1 MTYRTKNIQKGV
13 IEPHRRYYDRLVI
26 GVPSSEDIRKLIF
39 MNYKEI
45 LEDFQKRKMKTKKGA
60 KISHTDLRY
69 AIQVMNE
76 KHSSCRWQSEKI
88 KKRYYYIQYEGVIWL
103 REVYFSGY
111 ESKLIDKDVVWFR
124 NRIQWYQQQ
133 FDKNNIEYP
142 KFELKINDM
151 TKKELSIYLNKSVI
165 TIENG
170 LRDYEKATG
179 ENIRKYEDG
188 ELKISESAIEWLIK
202 NKYKNKYLQLLED
215 YKMQL
220 TEIYKKNGGY
230 YDNFLGRN

>member
-1 MTYRTKNIQKGV
+1 
-13 IEPHRRYYDRLVI
+13 
-26 GVPSSEDIRKLIF
+26 
-39 MNYKEI
+39 
-45 LEDFQKRKMKTKKGA
+45 MK
-60 KISHTDLRY
+60 KIA
-69 AIQVMNE
+69 AITF
-76 KHSSCRWQSEKI
+76 HSSYNFGSNLQAFALQKAVEKC
-88 KKRYYYIQYEGVIWL
+88 
-103 REVYFSGY
+103 
-111 ESKLIDKDVVWFR
+111 
-124 NRIQWYQQQ
+124 
-133 FDKNNIEYP
+133 DKNNIEYP

-215 YKMQL
+215 YKMLL

>member
-1 MTYRTKNIQKGV
+1 M
-13 IEPHRRYYDRLVI
+13 
-26 GVPSSEDIRKLIF
+26 
-39 MNYKEI
+39 
-45 LEDFQKRKMKTKKGA
+45 
-60 KISHTDLRY
+60 
-69 AIQVMNE
+69 
-76 KHSSCRWQSEKI
+76 
-88 KKRYYYIQYEGVIWL
+88 
-103 REVYFSGY
+103 
-111 ESKLIDKDVVWFR
+111 WFR

-151 TKKELSIYLNKSVI
+151 TKKELSIYMNKSVS

-179 ENIRKYEDG
+179 EKIRKYEDG
-188 ELKISESAIEWLIK
+188 ELKINESAIEWLIK
-202 NKYKNKYLQLLED
+202 NKYKNRYLQLLED

>member
-1 MTYRTKNIQKGV
+1 MPN
-13 IEPHRRYYDRLVI
+13 
-26 GVPSSEDIRKLIF
+26 SEDIRKLIF

-60 KISHTDLRY
+60 EISHTDLRY

-103 REVYFSGY
+103 REVYFSDY

-133 FDKNNIEYP
+133 FDENNIEYP
-142 KFELKINDM
+142 KFELNINDM
-151 TKKELSIYLNKSVI
+151 TKKELSIYMNKSVS

>member
-1 MTYRTKNIQKGV
+1 M
-13 IEPHRRYYDRLVI
+13 I

-45 LEDFQKRKMKTKKGA
+45 LEDFQKRKMKTKNGT
-60 KISHTDLRY
+60 KISHNDLRY
-69 AIQVMNE
+69 AVQVMNK

-103 REVYFSGY
+103 REVYFSDY
-111 ESKLIDKDVVWFR
+111 DSKLIDKDLMWFK
-124 NRIQWYQQQ
+124 NRTYWYQQQ
-133 FDKNNIEYP
+133 FEKNNIEYP
-142 KFELKINDM
+142 KFQFKINDM
-151 TKKELSIYLNKSVI
+151 TKKELSIYINRSI
-165 TIENG
+165 SAIENG

-179 ENIRKYEDG
+179 ENIRKYENG
-188 ELKISESAIEWLIK
+188 ELKINKVAIEWMIK
-202 NKYKNKYLQLLED
+202 NKFKNKYLQLLED
-215 YKMQL
+215 YKMLL

>member
-1 MTYRTKNIQKGV
+1 
-13 IEPHRRYYDRLVI
+13 
-26 GVPSSEDIRKLIF
+26 

-124 NRIQWYQQQ
+124 NRIQRYQQQ

-151 TKKELSIYLNKSVI
+151 TKKELSIYMNKSVS

-215 YKMQL
+215 YKMLL

>member
-1 MTYRTKNIQKGV
+1 MPN
-13 IEPHRRYYDRLVI
+13 
-26 GVPSSEDIRKLIF
+26 SEDIRKLIF

-45 LEDFQKRKMKTKKGA
+45 LEDFQKRKMKTKRGA
-60 KISHTDLRY
+60 EISHTDLRY

-103 REVYFSGY
+103 REVYFSDY

-124 NRIQWYQQQ
+124 NRIQWYQRQ

-151 TKKELSIYLNKSVI
+151 TKKELSIYMNKSVS

-188 ELKISESAIEWLIK
+188 ELKISESTIEWLIK

-215 YKMQL
+215 YKMLL

>member
-1 MTYRTKNIQKGV
+1 MNM
-13 IEPHRRYYDRLVI
+13 
-26 GVPSSEDIRKLIF
+26 PSSEDIRKLIF

-45 LEDFQKRKMKTKKGA
+45 LEDFQKRKMKTKNGVE
-60 KISHTDLRY
+60 ISHNDLRY
-69 AIQVMNE
+69 AVQVMNK

-88 KKRYYYIQYEGVIWL
+88 KKRYYYIQYEGVVWL
-103 REVYFSGY
+103 REVYFSEY
-111 ESKLIDKDVVWFR
+111 DSKLIDKDLIWFK

-133 FDKNNIEYP
+133 FDKNNIEYT

-151 TKKELSIYLNKSVI
+151 TKKELSIYLNKSVS

-188 ELKISESAIEWLIK
+188 ELKISEFTIEWLIK

-215 YKMQL
+215 YKMLL

>member
-1 MTYRTKNIQKGV
+1 MPN
-13 IEPHRRYYDRLVI
+13 
-26 GVPSSEDIRKLIF
+26 SEDIRKLIF

-60 KISHTDLRY
+60 EISHTDLRY

-103 REVYFSGY
+103 REVYFSDY

-142 KFELKINDM
+142 KFELKM
-151 TKKELSIYLNKSVI
+151 
-165 TIENG
+165 G
-170 LRDYEKATG
+170 DYW
-179 ENIRKYEDG
+179 DV
-188 ELKISESAIEWLIK
+188 
-202 NKYKNKYLQLLED
+202 
-215 YKMQL
+215 
-220 TEIYKKNGGY
+220 
-230 YDNFLGRN
+230 

>member
-1 MTYRTKNIQKGV
+1 
-13 IEPHRRYYDRLVI
+13 
-26 GVPSSEDIRKLIF
+26 
-39 MNYKEI
+39 
-45 LEDFQKRKMKTKKGA
+45 MKTKKGA